1 MSQYGWCFV
10 VDQKDETRRGWVPG
24 NYITGNGSEPYMS
37 AGGKLEESLWSE
49 LNAGFGA
56 GAEAGGVAGGPESI
70 DNHNYL
76 DSPTKT

>member
-1 MSQYGWCFV
+1 
-10 VDQKDETRRGWVPG
+10 
-24 NYITGNGSEPYMS
+24 MS

-70 DNHNYL
+70 DNHSYL